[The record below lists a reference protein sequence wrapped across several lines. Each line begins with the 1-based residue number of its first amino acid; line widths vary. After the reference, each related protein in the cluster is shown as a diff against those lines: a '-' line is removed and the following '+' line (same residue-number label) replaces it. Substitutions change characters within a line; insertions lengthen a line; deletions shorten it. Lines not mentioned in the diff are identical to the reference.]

1 MQSIIL
7 RTATQ
12 LVMPLLILFSI
23 FLLLRGH
30 NKPGGGFTGGLV
42 AAAAFSLYALAYSTR
57 EARALVRIEPQKI
70 IGLGLLLAIASGVFP
85 MFFGKQFLTGM
96 WRDLRIPLL
105 GDLYL
110 GTPVFF
116 DIGVYLVVI
125 GVTLIDVFSLAE
137 EE

>member
-1 MQSIIL
+1 
-7 RTATQ
+7 
-12 LVMPLLILFSI
+12 MPLLILFSI

-30 NKPGGGFTGGLV
+30 NKPGGGFIGGLV

-85 MFFGKQFLTGM
+85 MFFGAQFLKGM
-96 WRDLRIPLL
+96 WRDLHIPFL
-105 GDLYL
+105 GNVYF